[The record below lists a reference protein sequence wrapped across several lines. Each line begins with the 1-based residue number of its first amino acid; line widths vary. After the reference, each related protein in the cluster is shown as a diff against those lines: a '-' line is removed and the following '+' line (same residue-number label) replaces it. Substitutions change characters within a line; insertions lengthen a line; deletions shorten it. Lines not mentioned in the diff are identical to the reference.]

1 MSSPSIL
8 DVRTPVRSRPPAVR
22 PRRRPSWPLLV
33 LAGWLAQVGIRYA
46 LTGGN
51 GVPVAFPD
59 ESGYLLA
66 ARWLTGGPGGD
77 LSGSTFYQGGYPL
90 LISPAFWLGHDP
102 QTCYRIVLGINA
114 LVGASIFPLGVV
126 ALRRMRLARPQ
137 AYALA
142 FGAAL
147 LPAATVF
154 GGFALTDAV
163 LPTLL
168 LGWLLALHS
177 FLRAWS
183 RGRNTSGDAR
193 RMYAR
198 RTVAAGS
205 LAGLAAAY
213 AYTTHARGS
222 VVLAVHVLTLAA
234 VLGRDLV
241 RKGTPR
247 AAVPAEP
254 GRPRAAVVAERG
266 RPRAAVRPLLVPAAV
281 VLLAVGAG
289 WALNGA
295 VRSALYPHG
304 VRNLGG
310 LLSTR
315 LTTVA
320 GLEWAVCGAAGQI
333 WYLIVATWGL
343 AGIGLVA
350 AARTLCRPWSAPAD
364 RILSGVLLAAT
375 AGTALA
381 SSAALPDEHRVG
393 NYFYGRYLAC
403 LAVAHALCGLAVL
416 IRRRHALAGYACA
429 AGVVLVGAG
438 LSAAVF
444 AGDRL
449 THYTF
454 IAFDFPETCFLTWD
468 WTSFRLGASS
478 LAAFGL
484 LSALVVLAFLP
495 RPAWTIA
502 AGLTAF
508 NLVAAL
514 VIAKPWLPAREPI
527 FRPGPPYGGVA
538 VDAGLTWRVWVRQ
551 TYQVWWTQIGF
562 FHSANEAPPTGT
574 CMVIVPVP
582 ERTAPGASWR
592 RHPDGWRLAYSGV
605 SPAPWAAW
613 RSSRCSKTVT

>member
-1 MSSPSIL
+1 MSSPSTF
-8 DVRTPVRSRPPAVR
+8 DVRTPVLPRTPVAR

-33 LAGWLAQVGIRYA
+33 LAGWLAQVGIRFA
-46 LTGGN
+46 LTGGQS
-51 GVPVAFPD
+51 VPAAFPD

-90 LISPAFWLGHDP
+90 LLTPAFWLSHDP

-114 LVGASIFPLGVV
+114 LVGAAIFPLGVV
-126 ALRRMRLARPQ
+126 ALRRMRLARSQ

-142 FGAAL
+142 FAAAL

-154 GGFALTDAV
+154 GGLALTDAV

-183 RGRNTSGDAR
+183 RGRTASGDAR
-193 RMYAR
+193 RAYAR
-198 RTVAAGS
+198 RTVTAGS
-205 LAGLAAAY
+205 LASLAAAY
-213 AYTTHARGS
+213 AYTVHARGS
-222 VVLAVHVLTLAA
+222 VILAVHVLILAG
-234 VLGRDLV
+234 VLARDVL
-241 RKGTPR
+241 RREPTRRLGTRLAPM
-247 AAVPAEP
+247 
-254 GRPRAAVVAERG
+254 
-266 RPRAAVRPLLVPAAV
+266 AV
-281 VLLAVGAG
+281 VLLAAGAG

-295 VRSALYPHG
+295 VRAALYPRG
-304 VRNLGG
+304 VRDLGG

-333 WYLIVATWGL
+333 WYLVVATWGL

-350 AARTLCRPWSAPAD
+350 AARTLWRPWSDPAD

-375 AGTALA
+375 VGTALA

-416 IRRRHALAGYACA
+416 IRRRHAVVGYAFA
-429 AGVVLVGAG
+429 AGVVLAGAG
-438 LSAAVF
+438 LSAAVY

-468 WTSFRLGASS
+468 WTSFRLGAAS
-478 LAAFGL
+478 LTALGL
-484 LSALVVLAFLP
+484 LGVLVAVAFLP

-502 AGLTAF
+502 VGLTAF

-527 FRPGPPYGGVA
+527 FRPGPPRGGVA

-551 TYQVWWTQIGF
+551 TYQISWTRVAF
-562 FHSANEAPPTGT
+562 FHSASEAPPAGT

-582 ERTAPGASWR
+582 DRTAPEASWP
-592 RHPDGWRLAYSGV
+592 RHPAGWRVAYSGT

-613 RSSRCSKTVT
+613 ESSPCPRTVT